1 MYGQD
6 VENNTILILL
16 AGVRGPPEPSIQG
29 RDYDLQDT
37 ALRMARMYYERYPY
51 LIDWSNVHG
60 KTAMHVAATKGNE
73 GFVRVWLTSLMLPKC
88 LDVSNVSDKMFCDL
102 GADFDLPDL
111 QGNTPLH
118 Q

>member
-1 MYGQD
+1 M
-6 VENNTILILL
+6 ILL
-16 AGVRGPPEPSIQG
+16 AGLRNTPNPTIPG

-37 ALRMARMYYERYPY
+37 ALRMASMYYERYPY

-60 KTAMHVAATKGNE
+60 KTALHVAATKGNE
-73 GFVRVWLTSLMLPKC
+73 GFVRVSTVSSATRVVLTF
-88 LDVSNVSDKMFCDL
+88 VSQMFCDL

-118 Q
+118 